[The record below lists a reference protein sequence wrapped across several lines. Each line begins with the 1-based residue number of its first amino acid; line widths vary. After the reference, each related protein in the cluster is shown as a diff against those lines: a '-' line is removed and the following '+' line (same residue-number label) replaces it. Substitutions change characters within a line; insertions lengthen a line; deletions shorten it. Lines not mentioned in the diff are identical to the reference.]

1 MKKIA
6 SALAVCALLGGPMWI
21 GSTTSVNAYALP
33 SVDNLDA
40 HSDYSVFMNDGV
52 ADDVRLRALRKL
64 WRIHPA
70 IGKGDGLTDYGTDV
84 KGTALTQGEPT
95 VTAAIAGLAAGTNP
109 ATMSIELPSIDSL
122 TADSDFSVFMRSG
135 VPAGLKIQALRKLWA
150 SDPAI
155 AEGDDLSDYGDD
167 YGSAG

>member
-1 MKKIA
+1 
-6 SALAVCALLGGPMWI
+6 MWS

-64 WRIHPA
+64 WRNHPV
-70 IGKGDGLTDYGTDV
+70 IGKGDDLTDYGTDV
-84 KGTALTQGEPT
+84 KGTALTQGEST
-95 VTAAIAGLAAGTNP
+95 VTAAIVRLAAETNP
-109 ATMSIELPSIDSL
+109 ATKSIELPSIDSL
-122 TADSDFSVFMRSG
+122 TADSDFSVFMQSG
-135 VPAGLKIQALRKLWA
+135 VPAGLRIQALRKLWA

-155 AEGDDLSDYGDD
+155 VEGDDLSDYGDD
-167 YGSAG
+167 YSSGG